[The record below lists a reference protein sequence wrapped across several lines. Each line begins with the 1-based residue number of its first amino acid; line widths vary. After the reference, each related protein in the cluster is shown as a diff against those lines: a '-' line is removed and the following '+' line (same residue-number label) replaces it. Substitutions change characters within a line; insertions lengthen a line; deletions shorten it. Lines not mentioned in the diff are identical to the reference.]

1 MDVLERDMKLIAA
14 YHKGPEVAM
23 ISHLDIQR
31 TLQRAFRRAGLPL
44 LYSNGF
50 NPHPQF
56 SFATAAATG
65 MASCCE
71 WFEVQLS
78 EPVDPARFMERAN
91 AALPRG
97 MSISG
102 AFAAPEQFGSLS
114 AKLRA
119 AAYRVRILFEE
130 PVSKEKLDETLAD
143 MLSGEIIIQK
153 RTKGGIRPVDMRPY
167 ILRVSVEQVEGEE
180 TVLLVLGKLQ
190 ADGGLRVDALID
202 ALLARLTATGSYEIL
217 RTNMYFAEDG
227 LLPHLPAE

>member
-1 MDVLERDMKLIAA
+1 MKLIAA
-14 YHKGPEVAM
+14 YQKGNEIAM

-31 TLQRAFRRAGLPL
+31 TLQRAFRRAGIPL

-65 MASCCE
+65 MSSECE

-78 EPVDPARFMERAN
+78 EEMAPEEFVRRAN
-91 AALPRG
+91 EVMPQG
-97 MSISG
+97 MRVSG
-102 AFAAPEQFGSLS
+102 AFTAPENYGSLS

-119 AAYRVRILFEE
+119 AEYRVELQFVE
-130 PVSKEKLDETLAD
+130 PVSKEKLAETLEA
-143 MLSGEIIIQK
+143 MLTGEIIIQK

-167 ILRVSVEQVEGEE
+167 ILRVSVGQVEGDQAA
-180 TVLLVLGKLQ
+180 LLVLGKLQ
-190 ADGGLRVDALID
+190 ADGGLRVDAFID
-202 ALLARLTATGSYEIL
+202 ALLERLDAHAAYEIH

-227 LLPHLPAE
+227 LLPHLPVE

>member
-1 MDVLERDMKLIAA
+1 
-14 YHKGPEVAM
+14 M

-31 TLQRAFRRAGLPL
+31 TLQRAFRRANLPL

-65 MASCCE
+65 MSSCCE

-78 EPVDPARFMERAN
+78 EEIDPTEFTRRAN
-91 AALPRG
+91 LVMPQG
-97 MSISG
+97 MLISG
-102 AFAAPEQFGSLS
+102 AFTAPENFGSLS

-119 AAYRVRILFEE
+119 AEYRVSFQFEA
-130 PVSKEKLDETLAD
+130 PVSREKLDEVLEAMLA
-143 MLSGEIIIQK
+143 GEIIIQK
-153 RTKGGIRPVDMRPY
+153 RTKGGIKPVDMRPY
-167 ILRVSVEQVEGEE
+167 ILRVSVGQVEGD
-180 TVLLVLGKLQ
+180 TAALLVLGKLQ
-190 ADGGLRVDALID
+190 ADGGLRVDAFID
-202 ALLARLTATGSYEIL
+202 ALLERLDAHGAYEIQ